1 MSDVQSKNYSD
12 LDKLRSII
20 LGAENKTVE
29 ELKERVSSLDR
40 RSQDVAE
47 ILPEALGRIEKEEQ
61 KEALGRALS
70 EPLEKAVKL
79 SIKKDPKTFS
89 DLLYPVILP
98 AIRRAVSEM
107 LRSFIERIDRTVSQ
121 RFSLK
126 SLKWRMES
134 VRTGIPFSEI
144 LLRNTIIYSVEQ
156 AMLIHRE
163 TGLLIQHSYTD
174 GAKHTD
180 SDAISAMLMAIQSFV
195 QDSFVENDEMLQRV
209 TIGDHMVYLV
219 DGPYAILACVV
230 HGLPPASFMDDMREV
245 LESMHA
251 LEPDSLKNYSGDKSD
266 LSILKPLLDKCLQ
279 VEYKKQG
286 TEGGQK
292 YKGIIKIAA
301 WSLAM
306 VILFAAGYLL
316 FNKLQRNKVEN
327 YVAEL
332 NQQPGVKVLNYYK
345 SEGQWQL
352 EGLMDPEAIVRKP
365 KESSI
370 LLNPEKIQ
378 INLSAFQGMDDSLV
392 ISRVRDALNISGS
405 LKSTLENKVFSVKGS
420 APAHWYLNAKN
431 LQALPI
437 GINTID
443 LTEVE
448 LDPDEVMA
456 FLDQVLEPPES
467 VTTRVIDN
475 KIRYAGI
482 ASLDWI
488 QSLNKLAENFLGK
501 VSFDS
506 SSLISHEQRRLV
518 ALLNTLNKESIKFL
532 DATNI
537 QSGSETVLPQVAIVI
552 LEIDRLSSLLNRAY
566 QIRIIGETDAKGDE
580 DINLPLR
587 KQRAAVIKQKLEL
600 YGVPVNHIISEAK
613 EPASNTNDDQPG
625 YRQVRFEAS
634 LL

>member
-1 MSDVQSKNYSD
+1 MSDAQSKNYSD
-12 LDKLRSII
+12 LDKLRNII

-29 ELKERVSSLDR
+29 ELKERVTSLNK

-47 ILPEALGRIEKEEQ
+47 ILPDALGRIEEEDH

-79 SIKKDPKTFS
+79 SIKKDPQTFS

-126 SLKWRMES
+126 PLKWRMES

-180 SDAISAMLMAIQSFV
+180 SDAVSAMLMAIQSFV

-209 TIGDHMVYLV
+209 TIGEHMVYLV

-230 HGLPPASFMDDMREV
+230 HGLPPATFMDDMREV

-279 VEYKKQG
+279 VEYKEQ
-286 TEGGQK
+286 EAENDQK
-292 YKGIIKIAA
+292 YKGMIKIVA
-301 WSLAM
+301 WSL
-306 VILFAAGYLL
+306 VLIILFALGYLL
-316 FNKLQRNKVEN
+316 FNKFQRDKVES

-332 NQQPGVKVLNYYK
+332 NQQPGINVLNFYK
-345 SEGQWQL
+345 TEGQWQL
-352 EGLMDPEAIVRKP
+352 EGLMDPDAIIRKP
-365 KESSI
+365 QEQSI
-370 LLNPEKIQ
+370 FLDPEKIQ
-378 INLSAFQGMDDSLV
+378 IKLSAFQSMDDSLV
-392 ISRVRDALNISGS
+392 MSRTRDALNISGS
-405 LKSTLENKVFSVKGS
+405 LKSALKNKVFTINGN

-431 LQALPI
+431 LQVLPA
-437 GINTID
+437 GVNSID
-443 LTEVE
+443 LTEVKLE
-448 LDPDEVMA
+448 PDEVMA
-456 FLDQVLEPPES
+456 FLDQVLEPPETVS
-467 VTTRVIDN
+467 TLVAGD
-475 KIRYAGI
+475 KIKYAGI

-488 QSLNKLAENFLGK
+488 KSLNKLAENFLGK

-506 SSLISHEQRRLV
+506 ASLISHEQRRLV
-518 ALLNTLNKESIKFL
+518 TLLNTLNNESIKFL
-532 DATNI
+532 DTTNI
-537 QSGSETVLPQVAIVI
+537 QSSSETVLPQVAIII

-566 QIRIIGETDAKGDE
+566 QIRVIGETDAEGDE
-580 DINLPLR
+580 NINLPLR
-587 KQRAAVIKQKLEL
+587 LQRAAVIKQKLKL
-600 YGVPVNHIISEAK
+600 YGVPVSHIISEAK
-613 EPASNTNDDQPG
+613 KSDSNDEQSG
-625 YRQVRFEAS
+625 QRQVRFEAS
-634 LL
+634 LQ

>member
-1 MSDVQSKNYSD
+1 MSDVQSKNYSE

-47 ILPEALGRIEKEEQ
+47 ILPDALGRIEKEEQ

-126 SLKWRMES
+126 SLKWRIES
-134 VRTGIPFSEI
+134 ARTGIPFSEI

-163 TGLLIQHSYTD
+163 TGLLIQHSYTE

-180 SDAISAMLMAIQSFV
+180 SDAVSAMLMAIQSFV

-230 HGLPPASFMDDMREV
+230 HGLPPASFVDDMREI

-251 LEPDSLKNYSGDKSD
+251 LEPDSLKNFSGNKSD
-266 LSILKPLLDKCLQ
+266 LNILKPLLDKCLQ
-279 VEYKKQG
+279 VEYKEQG
-286 TEGGQK
+286 TEDSQK
-292 YKGIIKIAA
+292 YKGMIKMAA

-306 VILFAAGYLL
+306 IVLLTMGFLL
-316 FNKLQRNKVEN
+316 FNKLQRDKVED

-332 NQQPGVKVLNYYK
+332 NQQPGIKVLNYYK

-352 EGLMDPEAIVRKP
+352 EGLMDPDAIIRKP
-365 KESSI
+365 QEQSI
-370 LLNPEKIQ
+370 FLDPEKIQ

-392 ISRVRDALNISGS
+392 MSRARDTLNISGS
-405 LKSTLENKVFSVKGS
+405 LKSTLENKVLSVNGN

-431 LQALPI
+431 LKTLPI
-437 GINTID
+437 GVNALD
-443 LTEVE
+443 LTEVKLE
-448 LDPDEVMA
+448 PDEVMA
-456 FLDQVLEPPES
+456 FLDQVLESPETVS
-467 VTTRVIDN
+467 ARIVDN
-475 KIRYAGI
+475 KIKYAGI

-488 QSLNKLAENFLGK
+488 KSLNKLAENFLGK

-506 SSLISHEQRRLV
+506 SSLVSHEQRRLV
-518 ALLNTLNKESIKFL
+518 TLLNTLNAESIKFL

-537 QSGSETVLPQVAIVI
+537 QSRSETVLPQVAIII

-566 QIRIIGETDAKGDE
+566 QIRIIGETDADGDE
-580 DINLPLR
+580 ETNLSLR
-587 KQRAAVIKQKLEL
+587 LRRAESIKQKLKL
-600 YGVPVNHIISEAK
+600 YGVPVGQIISEADK
-613 EPASNTNDDQPG
+613 PDSNRNDNQPG
-625 YRQVRFEAS
+625 QRQVRFEAS
-634 LL
+634 LQ